1 MGAEYPDNAMME
13 YQRRVEAAIG
23 KKKGLTRDQNL
34 RRRQFEARA
43 DVFKSPYPEGMDVTN
58 WYVALPGRE
67 VPIRIY
73 RPAGDEGPRATIVY
87 MHGGGYRSG
96 SLDSHDTVVANLA
109 QGTGA
114 QVIAVHY
121 RRAPE
126 NPYPAAVDDGYA
138 ILQWA
143 VDNAEAWQI
152 DPARLAIAG
161 DSAGGGMTAALSMM
175 ARDRGGPALAMQIL
189 LYPGPMNPDTNSES
203 YHRNGFD
210 PGFNKEVI
218 EFVLESYAGSVGNPD
233 PYAVPLAQTDYA
245 ALPPAFIHPAEFD
258 PILDDALVYGER
270 LKAAG
275 VPAEVRVAKNLLHS
289 FLRAVTVSEE
299 ANAEAEYLYAAVR
312 KGLDLPEPA

>member
-1 MGAEYPDNAMME
+1 MALPTPENAMME
-13 YQRRVEAAIG
+13 YQRQVEAAIG
-23 KKKGLTRDQNL
+23 KKKGLTPDQNL

-43 DVFKSPYPEGMDVTN
+43 DVFKSPYPDGMEVTN

-73 RPAGDEGPRATIVY
+73 RPAGNEGPRPTIIY

-114 QVIAVHY
+114 QVVAVHY

-143 VDNAEAWQI
+143 VENAEGWGI
-152 DPARLAIAG
+152 DSSRLAVAG
-161 DSAGGGMTAALSMM
+161 DSAGGGMTAAMAMM
-175 ARDRGGPALAMQIL
+175 ARDRNGPKLSMQIL
-189 LYPGPMNPDTNSES
+189 LYPGPMNPETDSDS

-218 EFVLESYAGSVGNPD
+218 EFCLESYAGNLGNPD
-233 PYAVPLAQTDYA
+233 PYAIPLAQTDYTKLA
-245 ALPPAFIHPAEFD
+245 PAFIHPAEFD
-258 PILDDALVYGER
+258 PILDDALIYGQR
-270 LKAAG
+270 LQAAG
-275 VPAEVRVAKNLLHS
+275 VPTEVRVAKGLLHS
-289 FLRAVTVSEE
+289 FLRAVTVSQQAQLE
-299 ANAEAEYLYAAVR
+299 ADYLYAAIR
-312 KGLDLPEPA
+312 KGLGLTGAA